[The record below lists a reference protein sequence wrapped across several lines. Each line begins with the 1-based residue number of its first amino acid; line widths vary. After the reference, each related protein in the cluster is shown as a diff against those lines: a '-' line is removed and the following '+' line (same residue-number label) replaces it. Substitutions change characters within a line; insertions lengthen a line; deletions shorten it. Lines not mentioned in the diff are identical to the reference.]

1 MLRTYAT
8 TFCKALQRL
17 DKIADTL
24 MIRLWLSRGTLISV
38 REQLSAQLILG
49 ILSRRLA
56 PGERLPSV
64 RELARRLNLHANTIS
79 AAYQDLARR
88 GWVSR
93 RRGSGVF
100 VRDVQMPEGDGSIE
114 TFVRGCLED
123 GLARGFSFGA
133 LESAFGRI
141 AQESRPQR
149 FLIVDPDLDLA
160 RILAAEVGEAT
171 GGILPFTSCD
181 DASKKLTADSCVLVN
196 QAHAPRVRELLG
208 RVSLR
213 AIQLKSM
220 QDMLAGYQRPGSAT
234 LIAVVS
240 RSESILH
247 WASTLL
253 SALGF
258 PADSVLQRNPRL
270 SHWQDGLTACDIVAT
285 DVVTAAELPKGIR
298 PVVFKVVSDEFL
310 DEIRELVT
318 AKKLS

>member
-1 MLRTYAT
+1 
-8 TFCKALQRL
+8 
-17 DKIADTL
+17 
-24 MIRLWLSRGTLISV
+24 MIRLWLSRGTSIPV

-64 RELARRLNLHANTIS
+64 RELARRLNLHANTIR

-100 VRDVQMPEGDGSIE
+100 VRDVRMPEGEGSLE
-114 TFVRGCLED
+114 TFVRACVED
-123 GLARGFSFGA
+123 GLARGFSLSA
-133 LESAFGRI
+133 LEAAFGRI

-149 FLIVDPDLDLA
+149 FLVVDPDLDLA
-160 RILAAEVGEAT
+160 RILAAEVGDAI
-171 GGILPFTSCD
+171 GGILPFAGFD
-181 DASKKLTADSCVLVN
+181 DASKTLTANTCVLVN
-196 QAHAPRVRELLG
+196 QAHVRRVCELLG

-220 QDMLAGYQRPGSAT
+220 QDMLAGYQRPASAS

-285 DVVTAAELPKGIR
+285 DIVTAAELPKGTR
-298 PVVFKVVSDEFL
+298 QVVFKVVSDKFL
-310 DEIRELVT
+310 DEVRELVT